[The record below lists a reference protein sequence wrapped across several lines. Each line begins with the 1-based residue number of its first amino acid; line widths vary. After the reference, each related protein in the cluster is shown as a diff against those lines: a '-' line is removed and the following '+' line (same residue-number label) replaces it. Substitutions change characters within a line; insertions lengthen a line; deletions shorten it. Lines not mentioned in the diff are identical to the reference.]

1 MTTRPLGFRRLV
13 LGLQPGAPDHAA
25 ELAVEFAQLLDAELL
40 GLFLDDLG
48 LRHLAATPT
57 ARALS
62 ALGAGWRR
70 LEPSQSL
77 ADAAAQSAER
87 RFAAVSRGLA
97 RRRFE
102 IARGGAAQALT
113 AISRS
118 DDIVV
123 IVPPPAAADRAAE
136 PFASLLAAAF
146 GSAAAVMLAPARV
159 ARAAGAVVAIAASQD
174 DPSVETASAIAEA
187 AGERLVVVEL
197 RALAG
202 DALRVERKREAI
214 HGVWRIDEGPLD
226 YAAEAAPHALGGLAE
241 RLTVVSRGAIR
252 NEVALAIALARG
264 APVLSLGP
272 REPGR
277 A

>member
-48 LRHLAATPT
+48 LRHLAAMPT

-77 ADAAAQSAER
+77 TDAAAQSAER

-118 DDIVV
+118 DDFVV
-123 IVPPPAAADRAAE
+123 IVPPAAADRAAE

-159 ARAAGAVVAIAASQD
+159 ARAAGAVVAIAASPD

-202 DALRVERKREAI
+202 DALRVERKRFTAF
-214 HGVWRIDEGPLD
+214 
-226 YAAEAAPHALGGLAE
+226 GGS
-241 RLTVVSRGAIR
+241 TRGR
-252 NEVALAIALARG
+252 STMR
-264 APVLSLGP
+264 PRRRRTLSESWP
-272 REPGR
+272 N